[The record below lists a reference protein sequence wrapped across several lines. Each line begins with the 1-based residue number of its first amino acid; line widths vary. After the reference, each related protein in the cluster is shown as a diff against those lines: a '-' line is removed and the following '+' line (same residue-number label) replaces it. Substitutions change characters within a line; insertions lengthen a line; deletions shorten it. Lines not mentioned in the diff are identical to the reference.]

1 MTNRLTRAANLPGDQ
16 FTLAI
21 ASALTTG
28 VSATLQKPT
37 DDKEKEKTWHQNT
50 R

>member
-1 MTNRLTRAANLPGDQ
+1 VSTPTAFPQDP
-16 FTLAI
+16 FTLALAI